1 MRDCQTNQREVGRLP
16 ERHEGHV
23 ANSDAHRCLHLG
35 VEGARHGVSGG
46 VLVDNKRWQWLT
58 LAGATGSLS
67 SGADPGLQKGGH
79 KLAHVVQC

>member
-23 ANSDAHRCLHLG
+23 GNSDAHRCLHLG

-58 LAGATGSLS
+58 SAGATGSLS
-67 SGADPGLQKGGH
+67 SGGDSGLLKEGH